1 MNRNVA
7 LIFAIMIVVSAAYR
21 MVPYTVRPEWLG
33 APQLA
38 MAVFAGAVIKD
49 RKWAFALPLFSMLL
63 SDLLMEALHQMNSSY
78 YAGFYKGQFLNYVLI
93 LATTVIGFFINSRKP
108 LHILC
113 GALAAPIVYFLL
125 SNFAVWIG
133 GGGLGRPQTFEGL
146 MMVYADGLPFLKTS
160 LMGTGVFSVVFFGAH
175 YLLFGQRKAVLA

>member
-7 LIFAIMIVVSAAYR
+7 LIFAIMIGVSAAYR
-21 MVPYTVRPEWLG
+21 VVPYTLRPEWLG

-63 SDLLMEALHQMNSSY
+63 SDLTMQGLHQFNNSY
-78 YAGFYKGQFLNYVLI
+78 YPGFYKGQFLNYVLI
-93 LATTVIGFFINSRKP
+93 LATTVIGFFINGRKP
-108 LHILC
+108 LQILA
-113 GALAAPIVYFLL
+113 GALAAPISYFLL

-133 GGGLGRPQTFEGL
+133 GGGLGRPQTVQGL

-160 LMGTGVFSVVFFGAH
+160 LMGTAVFSVVFFGLH
-175 YLLFGQRKAVLA
+175 RLLLGQRSVAVA